1 MTSTNALPMPVAE
14 ALANGAPRNLG
25 ALASTATA
33 RGWGA
38 MVERNGDA
46 WTLVVS
52 TPSDSRTGR
61 YTWRA
66 GKWATAGRGYRDTVA
81 WYRSAPDAVP
91 GAEAVSEAAD
101 AVEKVTPSTDVEAAG
116 LATLRDA
123 SSKITDAVAE
133 ARKAVQEA
141 EACHAEACEA
151 GEAAEAAR
159 TTREAED
166 WAEEAEDAAGR
177 APECVKRAKSALRR
191 VQAQRR
197 AIQAAARAVEELGL
211 DEGYRRTAVEAED
224 TARELLGEAEGAA
237 EEAQNWAEA
246 ARETAG
252 RVCPLCRCFMRR
264 TGCATHARSVGC
276 GACVVGQCGC
286 RAVMLA
292 TLDRAG
298 STVARTVDA
307 EAVRVGYLLE
317 SEDAARVDAGQ
328 LMLAGDWDAAED
340 ALAEA
345 DGPAEDALAEADGPA
360 EEERE
365 EAQPAERE
373 EAETADTAPVAPH
386 GAADVERAR
395 KAAEEWPE
403 AMEAR
408 SLDDRYEGEFRRSD
422 LLSELSVCGERFPFR
437 FHFKSGGGHTVTLP
451 TGDVCGTWGEVTGA
465 AIAYVIEERPATV
478 LRAADEMARVYGI
491 HAEQAA
497 ERAEE
502 NARTAVSVGMAR
514 AALDTVRAFAQRIE
528 WDGLTD
534 EQYDSA
540 RGAVREAEQHAERA
554 ESAYGRGDVYA
565 ARWAARDALA
575 VARWFGLDAPSAQE
589 CAERAPEAR
598 AVAGRARPQPSMFLL
613 RITRPGWEGPGEAA
627 ESPAG
632 DAPTGSGTTS
642 TVPAEEIEGGAAAES
657 DAARRNEERAAE
669 EAAAAA
675 VRRARRRVE
684 EAEEKAAEARRRAEG
699 LDAAAGVHYGRFA
712 GGQPI
717 LMGHHSARGAL
728 RDRARG
734 DAATRKAIEAT
745 AEAERAERAARKARQ
760 EAELAETVNGRSRPW
775 ERADFQRGDVVEV
788 RKIYTASYVVVR
800 ANAKTLTLR
809 NTHTIDDVKGR
820 YDQVLSRT
828 RDGRTIT
835 NPGQD
840 DAPSVKGPA
849 LSEGLDEST
858 TTTRQAP
865 AGVGGF
871 SRELD
876 ADASIEEAPELV
888 LGTGNPDD
896 SARVVLCWGAA
907 GAGALDRWEVT
918 ASWRG
923 HGFRVAQH
931 KGEWF
936 ITREQMHPADLSKNP
951 KQWRKGEQVRHADR
965 RPIRSRV
972 EAEALMIA
980 RVEERRGREAEVRGI
995 IKAAA
1000 EGPAPKWTPAP
1011 SIIKPRKAP
1020 RADWSPADVLA
1031 EWGDSVSYEEIA
1043 EEEAEDVAPLDAAA
1057 GHPALVECQ
1066 AAADLLVAY
1075 AEEHPLD
1082 EAAEGWAFEAVERVA
1097 MCAWAVEEEDE
1108 ERAGEYARAAKGE
1121 RAALTLG
1128 RLDEAGPM
1136 TPERLAALDADTLA
1150 LLRWYAG
1157 PWPVRW
1163 LWPPEKDAPRVINL
1177 FHGPGG
1183 WSVGIRDVLGATVDM
1198 VGVDLDPGAVAT
1210 AEAAGFEMI
1219 RASVTDLD
1227 PECPALQWVTGIIL
1241 SPPCQAFSPAGL
1253 RMGRYASAIELIVSV
1268 VRGVGAAAGFLALV
1282 DAEGRDAGNAPRSGE
1297 TWEEVRAPLAELEDP
1312 RAGLMA
1318 EVVVWP
1324 LAMLARGGSVEW
1336 VAVEQSSALPSEIER
1351 GLINEFVQAGW
1362 GTVEAETL
1370 DAVRYGA
1377 ASHRKRRF
1385 LTAHRTRSPFVSVH
1399 PTEAFPVTTF
1409 AECAGW
1415 ERGRSVNTRGQRG
1428 IDPKTGRP
1436 KGGNAFSADRPS
1448 TCVTATAY
1456 GWKDD
1461 ESGEKVTQAT
1471 IGRLVGFPGDYPW
1484 KHVGRGAGIRN
1495 RAQQA
1500 ADAVCPMVAAAII
1513 GRALNVEEW
1522 ELRARAYA
1530 EALYRRT
1537 LRPEA
1542 PHVAIVPR
1550 PRPAVPAAA
1559 EAPAAAS
1566 TTSATSARVPL
1577 PAATGGPAP
1586 AAGAPVPCPLSRRAD
1601 AGGFGGV
1608 RAGHSTRQGTT
1619 RQPTRQGARQPTA
1632 PGAGS
1637 RGPPPRPG
1645 GGPGPSVGIFPGI

>member
-1 MTSTNALPMPVAE
+1 
-14 ALANGAPRNLG
+14 
-25 ALASTATA
+25 
-33 RGWGA
+33 
-38 MVERNGDA
+38 MVERDGDA
-46 WTLVVS
+46 WTLVIA

-61 YTWRA
+61 YTWVGGKWGKNTHGYRATVAFYESDASGAPRAEAPVEVPAVEVVPDPVADAEERAEAEAAEAFRIKATRAHDRVAKGHKRVVTAAERA
-66 GKWATAGRGYRDTVA
+66 GKAWERAEAAQERANAAEAAESERAHVRVAEADALMWSHTPGTAEYRAAFGEFLTARFDAENLPAAEAAEEAADHAERARAASADEWETADGETRTGAGTALETADHARAEVMIEYGTFERSTPAGRFDAETACDIICGHARDMSAAVRHAEAAADAAEAAADQAEEWADAAETEADAEADALFSLGTADRRQVA
-81 WYRSAPDAVP
+81 LARAHWGVSDVV
-91 GAEAVSEAAD
+91 AEAVTEAAET
-101 AVEKVTPSTDVEAAG
+101 ATEAAE
-116 LATLRDA
+116 RR
-123 SSKITDAVAE
+123 SRVAAAEERTE
-133 ARKAVQEA
+133 AQRTA
-141 EACHAEACEA
+141 ERPAERETAQRAAECA
-151 GEAAEAAR
+151 EAAEAAAEHSGR
-159 TTREAED
+159 AAEAYEITRDLMLHTWNIYAARPVENLPPAEGTEARALLRLLDRRSRVAHDVDYAARCDWYDGSPITDPQRSRDCANRARILADGCEAHARRVAELFAWEEHAKREA
-166 WAEEAEDAAGR
+166 A
-177 APECVKRAKSALRR
+177 
-191 VQAQRR
+191 
-197 AIQAAARAVEELGL
+197 
-211 DEGYRRTAVEAED
+211 
-224 TARELLGEAEGAA
+224 
-237 EEAQNWAEA
+237 
-246 ARETAG
+246 
-252 RVCPLCRCFMRR
+252 
-264 TGCATHARSVGC
+264 
-276 GACVVGQCGC
+276 
-286 RAVMLA
+286 
-292 TLDRAG
+292 
-298 STVARTVDA
+298 
-307 EAVRVGYLLE
+307 
-317 SEDAARVDAGQ
+317 
-328 LMLAGDWDAAED
+328 
-340 ALAEA
+340 
-345 DGPAEDALAEADGPA
+345 A
-360 EEERE
+360 EEERLASLRMAE
-365 EAQPAERE
+365 EELARAE
-373 EAETADTAPVAPH
+373 
-386 GAADVERAR
+386 ERAR
-395 KAAEEWPE
+395 NQTGYPSPQ
-403 AMEAR
+403 AR
-408 SLDDRYEGEFRRSD
+408 RIGEG
-422 LLSELSVCGERFPFR
+422 
-437 FHFKSGGGHTVTLP
+437 
-451 TGDVCGTWGEVTGA
+451 
-465 AIAYVIEERPATV
+465 
-478 LRAADEMARVYGI
+478 
-491 HAEQAA
+491 
-497 ERAEE
+497 
-502 NARTAVSVGMAR
+502 NARRAVQNAR
-514 AALDTVRAFAQRIE
+514 C
-528 WDGLTD
+528 
-534 EQYDSA
+534 
-540 RGAVREAEQHAERA
+540 
-554 ESAYGRGDVYA
+554 
-565 ARWAARDALA
+565 ALA
-575 VARWFGLDAPSAQE
+575 EKNGRPFVALAEISSAGHDQRWYVVDASRGRRIIASGFG
-589 CAERAPEAR
+589 CMAE
-598 AVAGRARPQPSMFLL
+598 
-613 RITRPGWEGPGEAA
+613 
-627 ESPAG
+627 
-632 DAPTGSGTTS
+632 
-642 TVPAEEIEGGAAAES
+642 AES

-669 EAAAAA
+669 EAAAAAA

-745 AEAERAERAARKARQ
+745 AEAERAESAARKARQ
-760 EAELAETVNGRSRPW
+760 EAELAETAHGRSRPW

-809 NTHTIDDVKGR
+809 NAHTIDDVKGR

-828 RDGRTIT
+828 RDGQTIT

-840 DAPSVKGPA
+840 DAPSVKEPA
-849 LSEGLDEST
+849 LSEELDEDT

-876 ADASIEEAPELV
+876 ANASTEEAAPEPV

-896 SARVVLCWGAA
+896 SARVVLCWDAA

-980 RVEERRGREAEVRGI
+980 RVEERRGREAEVHGI

-1020 RADWSPADVLA
+1020 RADWSPSDVLA

-1136 TPERLAALDADTLA
+1136 TPERLATLDADTLA

-1282 DAEGRDAGNAPRSGE
+1282 DAEGRDAGTAPRSGE
-1297 TWEEVRAPLAELEDP
+1297 SWEDVRAPLAELDDP

-1428 IDPKTGRP
+1428 TDPKTGRP

-1513 GRALNVEEW
+1513 GRALDVEEW
-1522 ELRARAYA
+1522 ERRARAYA
-1530 EALYRRT
+1530 DALYRRS

-1542 PHVAIVPR
+1542 PLFAIVPR
-1550 PRPAVPAAA
+1550 PRPAVPVTA

-1566 TTSATSARVPL
+1566 TTSAASARGPL
-1577 PAATGGPAP
+1577 PAAAGGPAP
-1586 AAGAPVPCPLSRRAD
+1586 AAGAPVLCLLSRRAD
-1601 AGGFGGV
+1601 AGGSGGV
-1608 RAGHSTRQGTT
+1608 RAGHSARQGAT
-1619 RQPTRQGARQPTA
+1619 RQPTRQGTRQPTA

-1637 RGPPPRPG
+1637 RGPPLGPGVAPACPWASSGKLDRGTSRRDNPPRPLRG
-1645 GGPGPSVGIFPGI
+1645 SSHAAHPGCGTVPT

>member
-25 ALASTATA
+25 ALAATATA

-38 MVERNGDA
+38 MVERDGDA
-46 WTLVVS
+46 WTLVIA

-61 YTWRA
+61 YTWVGGKWGKNTHGYRATVAFYQSDASGAPRAEAPVEVPAVEVVPDPVADAEERAEAEAAEAFRIKATRAHDRVAKGHKRVVAAAERA
-66 GKWATAGRGYRDTVA
+66 GKAWERAEAAQERANAAEAAESERAHVRVAEADALMWSHTPGTAEYRAAFGEFLTARFDAESLPAAEAAEEAADHAERARAASADEWETADGETRTGAGTALETADHARAEVMIEYGTFERSTPAGRFDAETACDIICGHARDMSAAVRHAEAAADAAEAAAVQAEEWADAAETEADAEADALFSLGAADRRQVA
-81 WYRSAPDAVP
+81 LARAHWGVSDVV
-91 GAEAVSEAAD
+91 AEAVTEAAET
-101 AVEKVTPSTDVEAAG
+101 ATEAAE
-116 LATLRDA
+116 RR
-123 SSKITDAVAE
+123 SRVAAAEERTE
-133 ARKAVQEA
+133 AQRSAERPAEREA
-141 EACHAEACEA
+141 AQRAAECA
-151 GEAAEAAR
+151 EAAEAAAEHSGR
-159 TTREAED
+159 AAEAYEITRDLMLHTWNIYAARPVELLPPAEGTEARALLRLLDRRSRVAHDVDYAARCDWYDGSPITDPQRSRDCANRARILADGCEAHARRVAELFAWEEHAKREAEAEAERLASLRM
-166 WAEEAEDAAGR
+166 AEEELARAEER
-177 APECVKRAKSALRR
+177 ARNQTGYPSPQARR
-191 VQAQRR
+191 IGEGNARR
-197 AIQAAARAVEELGL
+197 AVQNAR
-211 DEGYRRTAVEAED
+211 
-224 TARELLGEAEGAA
+224 
-237 EEAQNWAEA
+237 
-246 ARETAG
+246 
-252 RVCPLCRCFMRR
+252 C
-264 TGCATHARSVGC
+264 
-276 GACVVGQCGC
+276 
-286 RAVMLA
+286 
-292 TLDRAG
+292 
-298 STVARTVDA
+298 
-307 EAVRVGYLLE
+307 
-317 SEDAARVDAGQ
+317 
-328 LMLAGDWDAAED
+328 
-340 ALAEA
+340 ALAEKN
-345 DGPAEDALAEADGPA
+345 GRPFVALAEISSAGHDQRWYVVDASRGRRIIASGFGCMA
-360 EEERE
+360 E
-365 EAQPAERE
+365 
-373 EAETADTAPVAPH
+373 
-386 GAADVERAR
+386 
-395 KAAEEWPE
+395 
-403 AMEAR
+403 
-408 SLDDRYEGEFRRSD
+408 
-422 LLSELSVCGERFPFR
+422 
-437 FHFKSGGGHTVTLP
+437 
-451 TGDVCGTWGEVTGA
+451 
-465 AIAYVIEERPATV
+465 
-478 LRAADEMARVYGI
+478 
-491 HAEQAA
+491 
-497 ERAEE
+497 
-502 NARTAVSVGMAR
+502 
-514 AALDTVRAFAQRIE
+514 
-528 WDGLTD
+528 
-534 EQYDSA
+534 
-540 RGAVREAEQHAERA
+540 
-554 ESAYGRGDVYA
+554 
-565 ARWAARDALA
+565 
-575 VARWFGLDAPSAQE
+575 
-589 CAERAPEAR
+589 
-598 AVAGRARPQPSMFLL
+598 
-613 RITRPGWEGPGEAA
+613 
-627 ESPAG
+627 
-632 DAPTGSGTTS
+632 
-642 TVPAEEIEGGAAAES
+642 AES

-675 VRRARRRVE
+675 AVRRARGRAE
-684 EAEEKAAEARRRAEG
+684 AAEEKAAEARRRAEG

-745 AEAERAERAARKARQ
+745 AEAERAERAARKAQQ
-760 EAELAETVNGRSRPW
+760 EAELAETAHGRSRPW

-809 NTHTIDDVKGR
+809 NAHTIDDVKGR

-840 DAPSVKGPA
+840 DEPSAKGPA
-849 LSEGLDEST
+849 LPQELDEDT
-858 TTTRQAP
+858 TTTRHAP

-876 ADASIEEAPELV
+876 AYASKRCAPDV
-888 LGTGNPDD
+888 ISDP
-896 SARVVLCWGAA
+896 GAA
-907 GAGALDRWEVT
+907 DAWETDGGAVPG
-918 ASWRG
+918 
-923 HGFRVAQH
+923 
-931 KGEWF
+931 
-936 ITREQMHPADLSKNP
+936 
-951 KQWRKGEQVRHADR
+951 
-965 RPIRSRV
+965 V
-972 EAEALMIA
+972 E
-980 RVEERRGREAEVRGI
+980 
-995 IKAAA
+995 
-1000 EGPAPKWTPAP
+1000 TPATVP
-1011 SIIKPRKAP
+1011 
-1020 RADWSPADVLA
+1020 PAA
-1031 EWGDSVSYEEIA
+1031 GPT
-1043 EEEAEDVAPLDAAA
+1043 EEAEDVAPLDAAA
-1057 GHPALVECQ
+1057 GHPALAECQ

-1183 WSVGIRDVLGATVDM
+1183 WSVGIRDVLGANVDM
-1198 VGVDLDPGAVAT
+1198 VGVDLDGGAVAT

-1297 TWEEVRAPLAELEDP
+1297 SWEDVRAPLAELDDP

-1513 GRALNVEEW
+1513 GRALDVEEW

-1530 EALYRRT
+1530 DALYRRT

-1542 PHVAIVPR
+1542 PLVAIVPR

-1559 EAPAAAS
+1559 EAPAAALMP
-1566 TTSATSARVPL
+1566 SAASARVPL
-1577 PAATGGPAP
+1577 PGAAGGPAP

-1608 RAGHSTRQGTT
+1608 RAGHSTRQGAT
-1619 RQPTRQGARQPTA
+1619 RQPTRQGTRQPTA

-1645 GGPGPSVGIFPGI
+1645 GGPGPSVGVFRET